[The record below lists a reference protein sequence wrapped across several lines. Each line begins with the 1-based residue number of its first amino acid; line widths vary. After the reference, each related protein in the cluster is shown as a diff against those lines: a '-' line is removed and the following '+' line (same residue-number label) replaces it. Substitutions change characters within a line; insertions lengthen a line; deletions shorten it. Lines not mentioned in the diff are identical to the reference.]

1 MTYEEQ
7 YFKQTNEQKLKAQH
21 MDTIKATLDG
31 TPVIQQDA
39 VYLVDFSKMQRVED
53 LIVILAA
60 IGFSFSPQHPQFG
73 NIQHLLDLSKP
84 IQIGNP
90 QQVGQAQ
97 EKKIDLPKLKVIKK
111 DGE

>member
-31 TPVIQQDA
+31 KPAVDNDS

-53 LIVILAA
+53 LITVLAA
-60 IGFSFSPQHPQFG
+60 VGFSFSPMHPQFQ
-73 NIQHLLDLSKP
+73 NIVHLLDLNRP
-84 IQIGNP
+84 IKIGQP
-90 QQVGQAQ
+90 QQTPAK
-97 EKKIDLPKLKVIKK
+97 EIKLPKLKAVKK